1 LLLLCN
7 YFYPATNVV
16 KKCSQQKEM
25 SEYTTKKAMK
35 LANLKENNF
44 FKST

>member
-1 LLLLCN
+1 
-7 YFYPATNVV
+7 
-16 KKCSQQKEM
+16 M

-44 FKST
+44 FKSTWMKVDYLVYFPNTCS